1 MKPLTKFLS
10 SKHTYSWGPSQK
22 EAFAKVKEVL
32 MNTSL
37 LALYDPKA
45 DTKVSADASSF
56 VLGAVILQRSECNL
70 E

>member
-10 SKHTYSWGPSQK
+10 SKRTYSWGPSQK
-22 EAFAKVKEVL
+22 EAFAKIKEVL
-32 MNTSL
+32 MNNPL

-45 DTKVSADASSF
+45 DTKVSASF
-56 VLGAVILQRSECNL
+56 GLGAVILQRSECNL